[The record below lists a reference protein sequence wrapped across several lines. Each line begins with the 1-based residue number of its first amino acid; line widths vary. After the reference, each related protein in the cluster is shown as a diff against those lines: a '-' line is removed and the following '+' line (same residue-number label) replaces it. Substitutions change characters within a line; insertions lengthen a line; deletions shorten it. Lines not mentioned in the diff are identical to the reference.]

1 MTRYYLDTNTL
12 IFMLFSRR
20 DLDSAVTDILDDC
33 ANIFYTSSV
42 CVHEL
47 IDLYQKESLKEYKLA
62 KNRQLNILDLLDNL
76 GIRIIHT
83 TDHHLRQLH
92 QLPLYSDHRDPFDR
106 LIIAQAIVDRIPI
119 ITSDR
124 RFDLYLDSNLQ
135 LQFNQR

>member
-20 DLDSAVTDILDDC
+20 DLDSAVTDI
-33 ANIFYTSSV
+33 
-42 CVHEL
+42 
-47 IDLYQKESLKEYKLA
+47 
-62 KNRQLNILDLLDNL
+62 LDNL